1 MLEKYKKTILY
12 PKKNKNVYILK
23 FISLYVLGVFIFMVT
38 VTVIYGSKNN
48 NTDINLNDYSN
59 ENIIKVLSNKSASFI
74 ERDFL
79 IQNALRNGDK
89 NIHNR
94 LILNDFTSAIHF
106 VPWKKTYDSNT
117 LKILIIKNK
126 IYPDDIKW
134 IINESNNLEVLV
146 ALFDFMK
153 FYEGD
158 VLSSNKEDFMNKALN
173 NANLLNY
180 VFNNLPENSEFV
192 EYFYL
197 KLSEDMEN
205 NVDWQNYKN
214 EILAQVQ
221 DS

>member
-1 MLEKYKKTILY
+1 
-12 PKKNKNVYILK
+12 
-23 FISLYVLGVFIFMVT
+23 MVT

-59 ENIIKVLSNKSASFI
+59 ENINKVLSNKSASFI
-74 ERDFL
+74 EKDFL
-79 IQNALRNGDK
+79 IQNALRDGDK

-94 LILNDFTSAIHF
+94 LILNDFTSAMHF

-117 LKILIIKNK
+117 LKNLIIKNK
-126 IYPDDIKW
+126 IYPDDTEW
-134 IINESNNLEVLV
+134 IIKESDNLEVLV

-153 FYEGD
+153 FYESD
-158 VLSSNKEDFMNKALN
+158 ILNRNKEDFMNKTLSD
-173 NANLLNY
+173 ANLLNY

-197 KLSEDMEN
+197 RVFEDMEN
-205 NVDWQNYKN
+205 SEEWQKNKN
-214 EILAQVQ
+214 EILTQEQ